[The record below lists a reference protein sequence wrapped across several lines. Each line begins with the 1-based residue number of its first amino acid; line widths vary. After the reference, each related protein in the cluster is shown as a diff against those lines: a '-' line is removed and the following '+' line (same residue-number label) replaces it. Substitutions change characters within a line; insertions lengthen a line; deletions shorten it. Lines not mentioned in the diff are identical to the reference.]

1 MILAADQLVRGDI
14 YQGRYL
20 QGTDI
25 EVREVTTGDID
36 RVARVFL
43 NQRAGETFRAWRGY
57 LHALATEVART
68 RLYLMCDRSDP
79 VALAAVTAGD
89 VLDVPICRV
98 RRGPAEPTLARQ
110 LLGWLRDNC
119 IEERS
124 EEHTSELQSLMRISY
139 AVFCLKQKKQTT
151 TTNCIQ

>member
-1 MILAADQLVRGDI
+1 MIRRQPRATRTDTLFPYTTLVRSLVRGDS

-20 QGTDI
+20 QGTEI

-57 LHALATEVART
+57 LHAVATEVART

-89 VLDVPICRV
+89 VLDVPI
-98 RRGPAEPTLARQ
+98 
-110 LLGWLRDNC
+110 
-119 IEERS
+119 
-124 EEHTSELQSLMRISY
+124 
-139 AVFCLKQKKQTT
+139 
-151 TTNCIQ
+151 

>member
-1 MILAADQLVRGDI
+1 
-14 YQGRYL
+14 
-20 QGTDI
+20 
-25 EVREVTTGDID
+25 
-36 RVARVFL
+36 
-43 NQRAGETFRAWRGY
+43 
-57 LHALATEVART
+57 
-68 RLYLMCDRSDP
+68 MCDRSDP

-119 IEERS
+119 IEEGAAAVRITDEDPGQWIENRCAHEGFLPDVAPTAVPMSGIASIRQVRS

-139 AVFCLKQKKQTT
+139 AV
-151 TTNCIQ
+151 